1 MILKVKTIPREVGN
15 YMLEFKA
22 RTNLKLKVTNR
33 QMEIIFGTLLGDG
46 YVHPRGQIQ
55 LEQSYKYHQYLNWK
69 YDELKSLA
77 YGSPKQIKRFDKR
90 FNKTYIGVRF
100 WLRQYFRPLRKLFYP
115 EGVKI
120 VPNEISRYFSGL
132 CIAVWYM
139 DDGNFSEGRNL
150 KIATDSFNSESIN
163 LLQNLLSTKY
173 GIEST
178 IQASGKLR
186 IASNSLDKFFS
197 IVKPYIHSSMLYKI
211 P

>member
-1 MILKVKTIPREVGN
+1 
-15 YMLEFKA
+15 MLEFKA
-22 RTNLKLKVTNR
+22 RTNLKLKVTNH
-33 QMEIIFGTLLGDG
+33 QMEIIYGTLLGDG

-55 LEQSYKYHQYLNWK
+55 LEHTIDQLQYINWK

-77 YGSPKQIKRFDKR
+77 YSPPKQIRRFDKR
-90 FNKTYIGVRF
+90 FNKTYIGARF

-115 EGVKI
+115 KGTKI
-120 VPNEISRYFSGL
+120 VPKEISKYFTKL

-150 KIATDSFNSESIN
+150 KIATDSFDSESKKILQS
-163 LLQNLLSTKY
+163 LLLTKF
-173 GIEST
+173 GVKST

-197 IVKPYIHSSMLYKI
+197 IVTPNIHSSMLYKI